1 MSFLPLAFDL
11 QLKSSANSVKS
22 FIFEFLAACYI
33 VTNNVHAYQSRDA
46 RLFSERAMHRR
57 QMLLN
62 MLLASAAFA
71 LPFSVNATQIR
82 NARLWRSENKSRLVF
97 DLSGP
102 VKYKTFTL
110 SAPERIIIDVSGAR
124 LEGDF
129 SQLALENSPI
139 KAIRS
144 GHFGQ
149 GDTRIVLDLASPVQ
163 LNSFLLGPEGAQG
176 NRLVVDLGHDVAAHP
191 PVQLAAAAP
200 AAVVAKE
207 PPAPVPDKNHPK
219 RDIMV
224 VVDAGHGGKDP
235 GAIGSKGER
244 EKDVVLS
251 IAQLLAKRLKREKG
265 FDVRL
270 VRNDDFFVPLRKRVD
285 IARKY
290 NADMFISVHADAA
303 PRLTASGASVFA
315 LSENGATS
323 ATARFMAQRE
333 NGADLIGANSLLNLK
348 DKDPMLA
355 GVILDMSMNATIAAS
370 LQLGHTVLGSLEG
383 VTTLHQK
390 RVEQA
395 GFAVLKSPDVPS
407 ILVETGFIS
416 NSRDSQRLVTA
427 RHQQAVADGLFD
439 GMKQYFERNP
449 PAGSFIAWR
458 QEQKAAEQAVV

>member
-1 MSFLPLAFDL
+1 
-11 QLKSSANSVKS
+11 
-22 FIFEFLAACYI
+22 
-33 VTNNVHAYQSRDA
+33 
-46 RLFSERAMHRR
+46 MHRR

-62 MLLASAAFA
+62 MLLAGAALT
-71 LPFSVNATQIR
+71 LPLGAYATQIR
-82 NARLWRSENKSRLVF
+82 NARLWRTNDKLRLVL

-102 VKYKTFTL
+102 VQYKTFTL
-110 SAPERIIIDVSGAR
+110 TAPDRLIIDVSGSR
-124 LEGDF
+124 LTGDF
-129 SQLALENSPI
+129 SQLALDRTVITS
-139 KAIRS
+139 IRS
-144 GHFGQ
+144 GHYGS
-149 GDTRIVLDLASPVQ
+149 GDDTRIVLDLTAPVQ
-163 LNSFLLGPEGAQG
+163 LNSFLLGPQG
-176 NRLVVDLGHDVAAHP
+176 DQGHRLVLDMSSTIRA
-191 PVQLAAAAP
+191 PVQMAELPP
-200 AAVVAKE
+200 AVPVKE
-207 PPAPVPDKNHPK
+207 PAKARTGG

-235 GAIGSKGER
+235 GAVGSRGER

-270 VRNDDFFVPLRKRVD
+270 VRNDDFFVPLRKRVEF
-285 IARKY
+285 AHKS

-315 LSENGATS
+315 LSEGGATS

-333 NGADLIGANSLLNLK
+333 NGADLLGASSLLNLK

-370 LQLGHTVLGSLEG
+370 MQLGHTILGSLEG
-383 VTTLHQK
+383 ITTLHQK

-416 NSRDSQRLVTA
+416 NTRDSQRLVTA
-427 RHQQAVADGLFD
+427 RHQQAVADGLFE
-439 GMKQYFERNP
+439 GLQRYFQRNP
-449 PAGSFIAWR
+449 PMDSHMAWV
-458 QEQKAAEQAVV
+458 QAQKKEQQA

>member
-1 MSFLPLAFDL
+1 MLAL
-11 QLKSSANSVKS
+11 
-22 FIFEFLAACYI
+22 
-33 VTNNVHAYQSRDA
+33 T
-46 RLFSERAMHRR
+46 ERVMHRR

-82 NARLWRSENKSRLVF
+82 NARLWRSDNKLRLVF

-102 VKYKTFTL
+102 VQYKTFTL

-124 LEGDF
+124 LEGNF
-129 SQLALENSPI
+129 SDLALENTPI
-139 KAIRS
+139 KSIRS

-163 LNSFLLGPEGAQG
+163 LSSFLLGPEGGQG
-176 NRLVVDLGHDVAAHP
+176 NRLVLDLGDHGAHA
-191 PVQLAAAAP
+191 PVQLAVAP
-200 AAVVAKE
+200 LLKEKE
-207 PPAPVPDKNHPK
+207 PPAQVVDKNQRK

-235 GAIGSKGER
+235 GAVGSRGER

-333 NGADLIGANSLLNLK
+333 NGADLIGATSLLNLK

-383 VTTLHQK
+383 ITTLHQK

-427 RHQQAVADGLFD
+427 RHQQAVADGLFE
-439 GMKQYFERNP
+439 GMKRYFEHNP
-449 PAGSFIAWR
+449 PAGSYIAWR
-458 QEQKAAEQAVV
+458 QQEQQQAVV

>member
-1 MSFLPLAFDL
+1 MPSLSQDALPF
-11 QLKSSANSVKS
+11 SVP
-22 FIFEFLAACYI
+22 
-33 VTNNVHAYQSRDA
+33 
-46 RLFSERAMHRR
+46 AMHRR

-62 MLLASAAFA
+62 LLLASAAFA
-71 LPFSVNATQIR
+71 LPLGASATQIR
-82 NARLWRSENKSRLVF
+82 NARLWRTDDKLRLVF

-102 VKYKTFTL
+102 VQYKTFTL
-110 SAPERIIIDVSGAR
+110 SAPERLIIDLSGAQ
-124 LEGDF
+124 LTGDF
-129 SQLALENSPI
+129 SQLVLANTPI
-139 KAIRS
+139 KSIRS

-149 GDTRIVLDLASPVQ
+149 GDTRIVLDLNTPVQ
-163 LNSFLLGPEGAQG
+163 LSSFQLGPEGAQG
-176 NRLVVDLGHDVAAHP
+176 HRLVVDLGTAAHVP
-191 PVQLAAAAP
+191 AQLAAI
-200 AAVVAKE
+200 E
-207 PPAPVPDKNHPK
+207 PSPTPRDKAHPK

-224 VVDAGHGGKDP
+224 VVDPGHGGKDP

-270 VRNDDFFVPLRKRVD
+270 VRNDDFFVPLRKRVE
-285 IARKY
+285 IAHKH

-303 PRLTASGASVFA
+303 PRLTASGASVYA
-315 LSENGATS
+315 LSEGGATS

-333 NGADLIGANSLLNLK
+333 NGVDLIGATSLLNLK

-370 LQLGHTVLGSLEG
+370 LQLGNTVLGSLADI
-383 VTTLHQK
+383 TTLHQK

-416 NSRDSQRLVTA
+416 NVRDSQRLVTA
-427 RHQQAVADGLFD
+427 RHQQAVADGLFE
-439 GMKQYFERNP
+439 GLQRYFKRNP
-449 PAGSFIAWR
+449 PTDSYMAWQ
-458 QEQKAAEQAVV
+458 QEQTQGRV

>member
-1 MSFLPLAFDL
+1 
-11 QLKSSANSVKS
+11 
-22 FIFEFLAACYI
+22 
-33 VTNNVHAYQSRDA
+33 
-46 RLFSERAMHRR
+46 MHRR

-62 MLLASAAFA
+62 MILASAAFA

-82 NARLWRSENKSRLVF
+82 NARLWRSDSKLRLVF

-102 VKYKTFTL
+102 VQYKTFTL
-110 SAPERIIIDVSGAR
+110 SAPERIIIDVSGAH

-129 SQLALENSPI
+129 SQLALENTPI
-139 KAIRS
+139 KSIRS
-144 GHFGQ
+144 GHFGAS
-149 GDTRIVLDLASPVQ
+149 DTRIVLDLTSPVQ
-163 LNSFLLGPEGAQG
+163 LNSFLLGPEGSQG
-176 NRLVVDLGHDVAAHP
+176 NRLVLDLGHDALARA

-200 AAVVAKE
+200 LVKE
-207 PPAPVPDKNHPK
+207 PQAPLAARDRSK

-235 GAIGSKGER
+235 GAVGSRGER

-333 NGADLIGANSLLNLK
+333 NGADLIGATSLLNLK

-370 LQLGHTVLGSLEG
+370 LELGHTVLGSLEG

-439 GMKQYFERNP
+439 GMKRYFERNP
-449 PAGSFIAWR
+449 PAGSYVAWQQTQR
-458 QEQKAAEQAVV
+458 ADEAAV

>member
-1 MSFLPLAFDL
+1 
-11 QLKSSANSVKS
+11 
-22 FIFEFLAACYI
+22 
-33 VTNNVHAYQSRDA
+33 
-46 RLFSERAMHRR
+46 MHRR
-57 QMLLN
+57 QLLLN

-82 NARLWRSENKSRLVF
+82 NARLWRSDSKLRLVF

-102 VKYKTFTL
+102 VQYKTFTL

-124 LEGDF
+124 LEGNF
-129 SQLALENSPI
+129 SQLALENTPI
-139 KAIRS
+139 KSIRS

-149 GDTRIVLDLASPVQ
+149 NDTRIVLDLTSPVQ
-163 LNSFLLGPEGAQG
+163 LSSFLLGPVGAQG
-176 NRLVVDLGHDVAAHP
+176 NRLVMDLGHDVLSRP
-191 PVQLAAAAP
+191 PVQLAAAP
-200 AAVVAKE
+200 LAKE
-207 PPAPVPDKNHPK
+207 PPAQNPGRDRSK

-235 GAIGSKGER
+235 GAVGSKGER

-285 IARKY
+285 VARKY

-333 NGADLIGANSLLNLK
+333 NGADLIGATSLLNLK

-370 LQLGHTVLGSLEG
+370 LDLGHTVLGSLEG
-383 VTTLHQK
+383 ITTLHQK

-439 GMKQYFERNP
+439 GMKRYFERNP
-449 PAGSFIAWR
+449 PAGSYVAWR
-458 QEQKAAEQAVV
+458 QEQKANEALV